1 MSKIPVNACATKWV
15 TQSSWLLAALPLVL
29 LSVSPAT
36 ALDNCNV
43 AGQPQIF
50 GANWNAAFAIRS
62 GGGCVHSIPTEG
74 GVIRSAE
81 IAQHPQH
88 GTLKLLDNSTWV
100 YEARPGYNGRDSF
113 TIKATGQSSDESPG
127 TSLIQWTVTVE

>member
-1 MSKIPVNACATKWV
+1 MSKIPVDAQVTNCV

-29 LSVSPAT
+29 LSVGPAT
-36 ALDNCNV
+36 ALDSCVV
-43 AGQPQIF
+43 AAHPAIF
-50 GANWNAAFAIRS
+50 GADWNAAFAVKA
-62 GGGCVHSIPTEG
+62 GGGCMLDIPTEG
-74 GVIRSAE
+74 GSIRSAE

-88 GTLKLLDNSTWV
+88 GTLRPLDNATWI

-113 TIKATGQSSDESPG
+113 IIKATGQSAEESPG